1 MVDDD
6 VVILNMLSRLLSNK
20 GIDSFSA
27 KSGLEALEI
36 LKKQVPDLILSDFV
50 MPDMDGFKF
59 RQILLKEPQLRDIP
73 FVFLTS
79 QNDNTKA
86 AKALEMMA
94 IDYIDKNTPINLV
107 VNKLVNIMI
116 SIQKQ
121 HEQSLYEIG
130 VAAKALNLSSVPD
143 KLPRFADFR
152 LEYLHQTFE
161 NYLGGDFIDYIETGN
176 GQTFVF
182 IGDVMGKKWGAWFFS
197 FNFLSYIRSA
207 IRFCIFEAEL
217 STQNI
222 VTKINRVLNHDP
234 VLQHV
239 LSTLSLILIDHNTG
253 KISYTGAGDMPL
265 IHYSNAEKKIS
276 EVRSGGL
283 LLGALPEGLFDQ
295 QEIVMQQGDVLLAFT
310 DGMTDCKVNGEAK
323 TNYDG
328 FVSRLE
334 KYFVTDDFFEAMKE
348 RLMDDHTCDNIIDDR
363 SLLYIEKL

>member
-6 VVILNMLSRLLSNK
+6 VVILTMMSRLLKSK
-20 GIDSFSA
+20 GIDAFPASSA
-27 KSGLEALEI
+27 VQALEL
-36 LKKQVPDLILSDFV
+36 LKKQIPDLILSDFV

-59 RQILLKEPQLRDIP
+59 RQILLKDPQLRDIP

-79 QNDNTKA
+79 QNDNSNA

-107 VNKLVNIMI
+107 VNKLVNILI

-130 VAAKALNLSSVPD
+130 AAAKALNLRSVPD
-143 KLPRFADFR
+143 NLPRFSDFR

-161 NYLGGDFIDYIETGN
+161 NYLGGDFVDFIETGN
-176 GQTFVF
+176 GQTFLF

-217 STQNI
+217 STQAI
-222 VTKINRVLNHDP
+222 VSKINRVLNHDP
-234 VLQHV
+234 VLQNV
-239 LSTLSLILIDHNTG
+239 LSTLSLILIDHKNG
-253 KISYTGAGDMPL
+253 KITYTGAGDMPL
-265 IHYSNAEKKIS
+265 LLFKSNERKLT

-283 LLGALPEGLFDQ
+283 LLGALPEGMFDQ
-295 QEIVMQQGDVLLAFT
+295 QEFIMEKGDILLAFT

-323 TNYDG
+323 TNYLG
-328 FVSRLE
+328 FVDRLR
-334 KYFVTDDFFEAMKE
+334 KYFDEEDPFEEMKE
-348 RLMDDHTCDNIIDDR
+348 KLMDDHICESVIDDR